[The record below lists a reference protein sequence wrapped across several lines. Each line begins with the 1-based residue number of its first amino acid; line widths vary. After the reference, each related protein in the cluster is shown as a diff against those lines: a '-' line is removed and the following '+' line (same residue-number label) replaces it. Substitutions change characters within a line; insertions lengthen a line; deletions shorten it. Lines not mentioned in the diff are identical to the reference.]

1 MLSSQNGGAYKT
13 NNVTFK
19 DKKVPKLPP
28 LKIGQEGGAQATPK
42 RLFPST

>member
-28 LKIGQEGGAQATPK
+28 LKISQEGAQATPK